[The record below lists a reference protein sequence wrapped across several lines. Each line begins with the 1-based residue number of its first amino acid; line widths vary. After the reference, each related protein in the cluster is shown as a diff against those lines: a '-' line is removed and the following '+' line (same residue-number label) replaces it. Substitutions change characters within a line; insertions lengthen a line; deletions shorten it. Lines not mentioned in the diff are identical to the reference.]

1 MSARRVRSVPRNGAG
16 RDLVV
21 GDVHGCLRTLERAL
35 AELRFDAS
43 RDRLFG
49 VGDLVDRGPHSAEAL
64 VWLEHR
70 FEAVVM
76 GNHERPLLYW
86 LDPHRRPSS
95 ARRPQWLARV
105 PRSQRRRWREAVAR
119 IPIAVT
125 IETPHGPVGV
135 VHADVPHPD
144 WTAAT
149 AMLEAGAPHH
159 VDIALLG
166 IDADEIEVLRHRS
179 RPVEGLRALVH
190 GHFVV
195 DAVQRLANRWNVD
208 TGASFPGRDRLTL
221 LHVNARR
228 IRARTFDVDEGS

>member
-1 MSARRVRSVPRNGAG
+1 MRCVARNGAG

-21 GDVHGCLRTLERAL
+21 GDVHGCFRTLERAL
-35 AELRFDAS
+35 AELRFDAA

-64 VWLEHR
+64 VWLERR

-76 GNHERPLLYW
+76 GDRERPLLDW
-86 LDPHRRPSS
+86 LDPYRRSS
-95 ARRPQWLARV
+95 PVHRPQWLARV
-105 PRSQRRRWREAVAR
+105 PRSQRRRWRQAVAR
-119 IPIAVT
+119 MPLAVT
-125 IETPHGPVGV
+125 IETHHGPVGV
-135 VHADVPHPD
+135 VHADVPHLD
-144 WTAAT
+144 WAVAT
-149 AMLEAGAPHH
+149 AMLEAGALHH
-159 VDIALLG
+159 VDVALLG
-166 IDADEIEVLRHRS
+166 IDADELEVLRHRS
-179 RPVEGLRALVH
+179 QRVEGLRALVH

-228 IRARTFDVDEGS
+228 IRPYTFDVDDAS